1 MQKQL
6 EERDKLQQEQ
16 QQRDEQLRKQQL
28 QEQQQTQQEQRQHEQ
43 QQLAELLEQRKR
55 DQQLH
60 EQHLREQQERK
71 QQQLLE
77 QQRRE
82 EELRE
87 QALREQQQREQ
98 EEREKQLREEQLR
111 EQQLKEQQ
119 LREQQ
124 LKEQQLKDQQ
134 LREKLEREQLEA
146 QERQREWQQEQLRQ
160 ARETQQQLE
169 QQQLQQQQQQQQ
181 LQQQQQQL
189 PSEGFLAV
197 RQGPEPVRQFAPEQ
211 HRRPVQAFLQES
223 EQERTVSAAAATSSV
238 RVHSPAPA
246 LPGEGPAAEDCPCA
260 KQPAGLAPASA
271 SFRTAAAGGAPAP
284 AASGGQ
290 CWVSKV
296 TVRQEHAGEGQG
308 GMIMADV
315 AAVYGSD
322 MLTQAQRDM
331 VHLARIASTSF
342 QCLDDRVTEPS
353 MSTPGGDLG
362 EFILALA
369 SYLQERDPTRSSG
382 LPPQKV
388 IDVMLEKYSETL
400 PAGRPMVHCTD
411 DRAVRHLEA
420 ELPVENLDLNAP
432 PTHAKEAGL
441 LEKLTEVENQG
452 DSHIRLMLKKP
463 EWYELKKELVPMVLK
478 SFYSLLWRQNQD
490 LSAGNKLH
498 QVQKLKLQVLV
509 GDSNPSAFLEVSGG
523 KLCHGDVAPMLTPRS
538 GQRSVLISHLDAVSE
553 RRQELASF
561 FARIANVTPRKIDR
575 QKLHQRMERH
585 GWLALETTG
594 SRIAVG
600 LPLYTLSYT

>member
-1 MQKQL
+1 MKPLIPVCLLFLLGPLQLGAQTLLSNGFSQLGSDGFLATAQQPLGGIGQFLAGHNVAGQAMAGQPYLANEAALLAQQSLTQPLISQATSVFGGRAAPWPSQLQLGQLPEAMPVASQPFVSGLMQPMSASPPL
-6 EERDKLQQEQ
+6 LQQIQQGEEQ
-16 QQRDEQLRKQQL
+16 VQQ
-28 QEQQQTQQEQRQHEQ
+28 
-43 QQLAELLEQRKR
+43 A
-55 DQQLH
+55 
-60 EQHLREQQERK
+60 
-71 QQQLLE
+71 QQLL
-77 QQRRE
+77 
-82 EELRE
+82 
-87 QALREQQQREQ
+87 QQQ
-98 EEREKQLREEQLR
+98 
-111 EQQLKEQQ
+111 
-119 LREQQ
+119 
-124 LKEQQLKDQQ
+124 
-134 LREKLEREQLEA
+134 A
-146 QERQREWQQEQLRQ
+146 
-160 ARETQQQLE
+160 
-169 QQQLQQQQQQQQ
+169 LQQQALQQAMQQQQQ